1 MGAIVKWNA
10 GKGTTMKN
18 IRALLVLAVLTIT
31 PIFARAQAVDTDKV
45 HSLAVAIAKAEGFGV
60 KGTVPT
66 RYHNPGDIRSRSLHA
81 YKGQIGLNRCGYVIF
96 KNDKAG
102 FAALE
107 TNLLLMASGQSKFYG
122 PNMTIIKIAKTYA
135 TGWRLWSKNVCK
147 TLGVPPTT
155 TLRAYFAPEEIVAPT
170 VPVQSVMVELPTM
183 GIVLPILAEN

>member
-1 MGAIVKWNA
+1 
-10 GKGTTMKN
+10 MKN

-66 RYHNPGDIRSRSLHA
+66 RYHNPGDIRSRLPHA
-81 YKGQIGLNRCGYVIF
+81 YKGQIGLNPQGYVIF

-107 TNLLLMASGQSKFYG
+107 TNLLLMASGDSKFYG
-122 PNMTIIKIAKTYA
+122 PSMTITKVAKVYA

-155 TLRAYFAPEEIVAPT
+155 TLRTYFTPEEIVAPT
-170 VPVQSVMVELPTM
+170 VPMTSVMIELPNM